1 MSVLVSE
8 PCKGEGR
15 SMSNPYSV
23 TGLFVLLWDS
33 ADFAK
38 GPGGLKEPLLVLLL
52 GKAHSPSHRT
62 CSLFLLPSGIAQA
75 AQPGQPFLCP
85 ALGAAPHIALHISSQ
100 VGQGVDSAPPRHR
113 HALRRSFC
121 AAVPQLG
128 LFLLCLC
135 PRAGEPLQ
143 GCWMWVGRGSPS
155 AGKARYSWTCF
166 CPFAKAKRVQENNE
180 ALGPRQQTALA
191 GEQCWHWRLHR
202 QAGPSPDLGKGWT
215 RHFQHLRAKAMDKGR
230 SQFGLPFG
238 LNSTLSS
245 KAR

>member
-1 MSVLVSE
+1 MSTLCACIAGTCPPPTEKGLLARPPGHRRPKESHVLASE

-23 TGLFVLLWDS
+23 TGLFVLLWDL

-38 GPGGLKEPLLVLLL
+38 GPGSLKEPLLVLLL
-52 GKAHSPSHRT
+52 GALKSHCLCKAHSPSHPT

-85 ALGAAPHIALHISSQ
+85 ASGAAPHTALHISSQ

-113 HALRRSFC
+113 HAVCRSFC
-121 AAVPQLG
+121 AAVPQRG

-135 PRAGEPLQ
+135 PCAGEPLR
-143 GCWMWVGRGSPS
+143 GCWVWVGRGSPS
-155 AGKARYSWTCF
+155 AGKVRYSWTCF

-180 ALGPRQQTALA
+180 ALGPR
-191 GEQCWHWRLHR
+191 R
-202 QAGPSPDLGKGWT
+202 
-215 RHFQHLRAKAMDKGR
+215 
-230 SQFGLPFG
+230 
-238 LNSTLSS
+238 
-245 KAR
+245 